1 MKRFLANWLPLLVIA
16 LLASMSLWLRLSTE
30 EGVVRPSQGDGPDAI
45 VENLR
50 ITRLTEDGSKHHM
63 LVARRLEHF
72 QKDDVSELTK
82 PVFTREDENGSSLRA
97 NAERGRLSKDRD
109 EMFFYGNVVMTRSAG
124 KSEPE
129 MRIQTEYLH
138 VLTDKDIARS
148 DKLVRISEGPSVL
161 TGIGM
166 EYEHK
171 IKHLALHSQVKGS
184 YAKRKR

>member
-1 MKRFLANWLPLLVIA
+1 MVIA
-16 LLASMSLWLRLSTE
+16 LLASMTLWLRLSTE
-30 EGVVRPSQGDGPDAI
+30 EGVSRPSQGNGPDAI

-50 ITRLTEDGSKHHM
+50 MTRLTEDGNKHHM

-72 QKDDVSELTK
+72 QRGDVSELTK
-82 PVFTREDENGSSLRA
+82 PVFTREDEKGASLRA
-97 NAERGRLSKDRD
+97 SADRGRLTKERD
-109 EMFFYGNVVMTRSAG
+109 EMFFYGNVVMTRSGG

-148 DKLVRISEGPSVL
+148 DKLVKISEGQSVL
-161 TGIGM
+161 TGTGM

-171 IKHLALHSQVKGS
+171 LKHLALHSRVKGS

>member
-1 MKRFLANWLPLLVIA
+1 MKRQIANWLPLAVIA
-16 LLASMSLWLRLSTE
+16 LLASMTLWLRLSTE
-30 EGVVRPSQGDGPDAI
+30 EGVMRPSQSDGPDAI

-50 ITRLTEDGSKHHM
+50 VTRLTEDGAKHH
-63 LVARRLEHF
+63 LLLARRMEHF
-72 QKDDVSELTK
+72 QRDDITEFIK
-82 PVFTREDENGSSLRA
+82 PVFIREDGKGGLLRA
-97 NAERGRLSKDRD
+97 NAERGRLSKERD

-138 VLTDKDIARS
+138 ILTDRDIARS

-161 TGIGM
+161 SGIGM
-166 EYEHK
+166 EYENRT
-171 IKHLALHSQVKGS
+171 KHLALHSQVKGS